1 MNLSAIWPKEAP
13 PIDEAKKFLEK
24 YKNKKIVL
32 KYGGQVMASLKLS
45 KAFAEDAAVCSKIGV
60 NTVVV
65 HGGGPQIQQ
74 RLNQNKIESKFIDG
88 LRVTDNNIIGVVED
102 VLLNEINP
110 DLVKSIEKFGVNS
123 VPVNAKNS
131 DIIRVKGSKNSSL
144 GFVADPDQINE
155 KIINEL
161 LANKK
166 IPVIAPIGIDKTEQ
180 VYNINAD
187 TVAGKISEKIKA
199 DRLLLMTDV
208 PGVND
213 KFGKLIEKLTISE
226 ANNLISKGVITG
238 GMIPKI
244 LTCISCLKEGVSGV
258 VIIDGRKPHAVLY
271 ELFSE
276 AGAGTLIVND

>member
-1 MNLSAIWPKEAP
+1 MILSKFWPKDAP
-13 PIDEAKKFLEK
+13 PIDEAEKFLEM

-45 KAFAEDAAVCSKIGV
+45 KAFAEDAAVCNKIGV
-60 NTVVV
+60 NTIVI
-65 HGGGPQIQQ
+65 HGGGPQIQ
-74 RLNQNKIESKFIDG
+74 RKLNQNKIESKFISG
-88 LRVTDNNIIGVVED
+88 LRVTDNKIIRIVED

-110 DLVKSIEKFGVNS
+110 DLVNSIKKYGVNS
-123 VPVNAKNS
+123 ISINAKNS
-131 DIIRVKGSKNSSL
+131 DIIRVIGSKDPGL

-155 KIINEL
+155 SIINKLISE
-161 LANKK
+161 KK
-166 IPVIAPIGIDKTEQ
+166 IPVIAPIGIDKTGQ

-213 KFGKLIEKLTISE
+213 KNGKLIEKLTISE
-226 ANNLISKGVITG
+226 ASILISKGVITE

-244 LTCISCLKEGVSGV
+244 LTCISCIKDGVSGV

>member
-45 KAFAEDAAVCSKIGV
+45 KAFAEDAAVCNKIGV

-110 DLVKSIEKFGVNS
+110 DLVKSIEKYGVNS

-161 LANKK
+161 LVNKK

-213 KFGKLIEKLTISE
+213 KCGKLIEKLTISE

-276 AGAGTLIVND
+276 AGAGTLIIND

>member
-45 KAFAEDAAVCSKIGV
+45 KAFAEDAAVCNKIGV

-74 RLNQNKIESKFIDG
+74 RLNQNQIESKFIDG

-110 DLVKSIEKFGVNS
+110 DLVNSIEKYGVNS

-226 ANNLISKGVITG
+226 ANNLISSGVITG

>member
-45 KAFAEDAAVCSKIGV
+45 KAFAEDAAGCNKIGV

-131 DIIRVKGSKNSSL
+131 DIIKVKGSKNSSL

-161 LANKK
+161 LVNKK
-166 IPVIAPIGIDKTEQ
+166 IPVIAPIGIDKTNQ

-187 TVAGKISEKIKA
+187 TVAGKISEKINA

-213 KFGKLIEKLTISE
+213 KNGKLIEKLTISE
-226 ANNLISKGVITG
+226 ASILISKGVITE

-244 LTCISCLKEGVSGV
+244 LTCISCIKDGVSGV

>member
-45 KAFAEDAAVCSKIGV
+45 KAFAEDAAVCNKIGI

-74 RLNQNKIESKFIDG
+74 KLNQNKIESKFIDG
-88 LRVTDNNIIGVVED
+88 LRVTDNNIIGIVED

-110 DLVKSIEKFGVNS
+110 DLVKSIEKYGVNS

-131 DIIRVKGSKNSSL
+131 DIIRVKGSKDSSL

-155 KIINEL
+155 KIIKEL
-161 LANKK
+161 LMNKK

-213 KFGKLIEKLTISE
+213 KCGKLIEKLTISE

>member
-74 RLNQNKIESKFIDG
+74 KLNQNKIESKFIDG
-88 LRVTDNNIIGVVED
+88 LRVTDNNIIGIVED

-110 DLVKSIEKFGVNS
+110 DLVKSIEKYGVNS

-131 DIIRVKGSKNSSL
+131 DIIRVKGSKDSSL

-161 LANKK
+161 LVNKK

-276 AGAGTLIVND
+276 AGAGTLIIND

>member
-45 KAFAEDAAVCSKIGV
+45 KAFAEDAAVCSKIGI

-74 RLNQNKIESKFIDG
+74 KLNQNKIESKFIDG

-110 DLVKSIEKFGVNS
+110 DLVKSIEKYGVNS

-131 DIIRVKGSKNSSL
+131 DIIRVK
-144 GFVADPDQINE
+144 VQ
-155 KIINEL
+155 
-161 LANKK
+161 
-166 IPVIAPIGIDKTEQ
+166 KTQ
-180 VYNINAD
+180 V
-187 TVAGKISEKIKA
+187 
-199 DRLLLMTDV
+199 
-208 PGVND
+208 
-213 KFGKLIEKLTISE
+213 
-226 ANNLISKGVITG
+226 
-238 GMIPKI
+238 
-244 LTCISCLKEGVSGV
+244 
-258 VIIDGRKPHAVLY
+258 
-271 ELFSE
+271 
-276 AGAGTLIVND
+276 

>member
-45 KAFAEDAAVCSKIGV
+45 KAFAEDAAVCNKIGV

-65 HGGGPQIQQ
+65 HGGGPQIQK

-110 DLVKSIEKFGVNS
+110 DLVKSIEKYGVNS

-161 LANKK
+161 LVNKK

-213 KFGKLIEKLTISE
+213 KCGKLIEKLTISE
-226 ANNLISKGVITG
+226 ANNLISSGVITG

-258 VIIDGRKPHAVLY
+258 VIIDGRRPHAVLY

>member
-45 KAFAEDAAVCSKIGV
+45 KAFAEDAAVCNKIGV

-65 HGGGPQIQQ
+65 HGGGPQIQK

-88 LRVTDNNIIGVVED
+88 LRVTDNNIIGIVED

-110 DLVKSIEKFGVNS
+110 DLVKSIEKYGVNS
-123 VPVNAKNS
+123 VPINAKNS

-213 KFGKLIEKLTISE
+213 KCGKLIEKLTISE

>member
-45 KAFAEDAAVCSKIGV
+45 KAFAEDAAVCNKIGV

-65 HGGGPQIQQ
+65 HGGGPQIQK

-88 LRVTDNNIIGVVED
+88 LRVTDNNIIGIVED

-110 DLVKSIEKFGVNS
+110 DLVKSIEKYGVNS

-161 LANKK
+161 LVNKK

-213 KFGKLIEKLTISE
+213 KCGKLIEKLTISE

>member
-24 YKNKKIVL
+24 YKNTKIVL

-45 KAFAEDAAVCSKIGV
+45 KAFAEDAAVCNKIGV

-110 DLVKSIEKFGVNS
+110 DLVKSIEKYGVNS

-131 DIIRVKGSKNSSL
+131 DIIKVKGSKDSSL

-161 LANKK
+161 LENKK

-213 KFGKLIEKLTISE
+213 KCGKLIEKLTISE

>member
-45 KAFAEDAAVCSKIGV
+45 KAFAEDAAVCNKIGV

-65 HGGGPQIQQ
+65 HGGGPQIQK

-88 LRVTDNNIIGVVED
+88 LRVTDNNIIGIVED

-110 DLVKSIEKFGVNS
+110 DLVKSIEKYGVNS

-213 KFGKLIEKLTISE
+213 KCGKLIEKLTISE

>member
-45 KAFAEDAAVCSKIGV
+45 KAFAEDAAVCNKIGV

-131 DIIRVKGSKNSSL
+131 DIIKVKGSKNSSL

-226 ANNLISKGVITG
+226 ANNLISSGVITG

-258 VIIDGRKPHAVLY
+258 VIIDGRRPHAVLY

>member
-45 KAFAEDAAVCSKIGV
+45 KAFAEDAAVCNKIGI

-74 RLNQNKIESKFIDG
+74 RLNQNKIESKFING
-88 LRVTDNNIIGVVED
+88 LRVTDSNIIGIVED

-110 DLVKSIEKFGVNS
+110 DLVKSIEKCGVNS
-123 VPVNAKNS
+123 VSVNAKNS
-131 DIIRVKGSKNSSL
+131 DIIRVKGSKDSSL

-161 LANKK
+161 LMNKK

-213 KFGKLIEKLTISE
+213 KCGKLIEKLTISE
-226 ANNLISKGVITG
+226 ANNLISNGVITG

>member
-45 KAFAEDAAVCSKIGV
+45 KAFAEDAAVCNKIGV

-65 HGGGPQIQQ
+65 HGGGPQIQK

-88 LRVTDNNIIGVVED
+88 LRVTDNNIIGIVED

-110 DLVKSIEKFGVNS
+110 DLVKSIEKYGVNS

-161 LANKK
+161 LVNKK

-213 KFGKLIEKLTISE
+213 KCGKLIEKLTISE
-226 ANNLISKGVITG
+226 ANNLISSGVITG

-258 VIIDGRKPHAVLY
+258 VIIDGRRPHAVLY

>member
-45 KAFAEDAAVCSKIGV
+45 KAFAEDAAVCNKIGI

-74 RLNQNKIESKFIDG
+74 KLNQNKIESKFIDG
-88 LRVTDNNIIGVVED
+88 LRVTDNNIIGIVED

-110 DLVKSIEKFGVNS
+110 DLVKSIEKYGVNS

-131 DIIRVKGSKNSSL
+131 DIIRVKGSKDSSL

-155 KIINEL
+155 KIIKEL
-161 LANKK
+161 LMNKK

-213 KFGKLIEKLTISE
+213 KCGKLIEKLTISE

-276 AGAGTLIVND
+276 AGAGTLIVN

>member
-45 KAFAEDAAVCSKIGV
+45 KAFAEDAAVCNKIGV

-65 HGGGPQIQQ
+65 HGGGPQIQK

-88 LRVTDNNIIGVVED
+88 LRVTDNNIIGIVED

-110 DLVKSIEKFGVNS
+110 DLVKSIEKYGVNS

-161 LANKK
+161 LVNKK

-213 KFGKLIEKLTISE
+213 KCGKLIEKLTISE
-226 ANNLISKGVITG
+226 ANNLISSGVITG

>member
-45 KAFAEDAAVCSKIGV
+45 KAFAEDAAVCNKIGI

-110 DLVKSIEKFGVNS
+110 DLVKSIEKYGVNS
-123 VPVNAKNS
+123 VSVNAKNS

-161 LANKK
+161 LVNKK

-213 KFGKLIEKLTISE
+213 KCGKLIEKLTISE

>member
-24 YKNKKIVL
+24 YKNTKIVL

-45 KAFAEDAAVCSKIGV
+45 KAFAEDAAVCNKIGI

-110 DLVKSIEKFGVNS
+110 DLVKSIEKYGVNS

-131 DIIRVKGSKNSSL
+131 DIIKVKGSKDSSL

-161 LANKK
+161 LENKK

-213 KFGKLIEKLTISE
+213 KCGKLIEKLTISE

>member
-45 KAFAEDAAVCSKIGV
+45 KAFAEDAAVCNKIGV

-74 RLNQNKIESKFIDG
+74 KLNQNKIESKFIDG
-88 LRVTDNNIIGVVED
+88 LRVTDNNIIGIVED

-110 DLVKSIEKFGVNS
+110 DLVKSIEKYGVNS

-131 DIIRVKGSKNSSL
+131 DIIRVKGSKDSSL

-161 LANKK
+161 LVNKK
-166 IPVIAPIGIDKTEQ
+166 IPVIAPIGIDKTKQ

-213 KFGKLIEKLTISE
+213 KCGKLIEKLTISE

>member
-45 KAFAEDAAVCSKIGV
+45 KAFAEDAAVCNKVGV

-88 LRVTDNNIIGVVED
+88 LRVTNNNIIGVVED

-110 DLVKSIEKFGVNS
+110 DLVKSIEKYGVNS

-131 DIIRVKGSKNSSL
+131 DIIRVKGSKDSSL

-161 LANKK
+161 LVNKK

-213 KFGKLIEKLTISE
+213 KCGKLIEKLTISE

-276 AGAGTLIVND
+276 AAAGTLIIND

>member
-45 KAFAEDAAVCSKIGV
+45 KAFAEDAAVCNKIGV

-74 RLNQNKIESKFIDG
+74 KLNQNKIESKFIDG
-88 LRVTDNNIIGVVED
+88 LRVTDNNIIGIVED

-110 DLVKSIEKFGVNS
+110 DLVKSIEKYGVNS

-131 DIIRVKGSKNSSL
+131 DIIRVKGSKDSSL

-161 LANKK
+161 LVNKK

-213 KFGKLIEKLTISE
+213 KCGKLIEKLTISE

>member
-74 RLNQNKIESKFIDG
+74 KLNQNKIESKFIDG
-88 LRVTDNNIIGVVED
+88 LRVTDNNIIGIVED

-110 DLVKSIEKFGVNS
+110 DLVKSIEKYGVNS

-131 DIIRVKGSKNSSL
+131 DIIRVKGSKDSSL

-213 KFGKLIEKLTISE
+213 KCGKLIEKLTISE

>member
-24 YKNKKIVL
+24 YKNTKIVL

-45 KAFAEDAAVCSKIGV
+45 KAFAEDAAVCNKIGI

-74 RLNQNKIESKFIDG
+74 KLNQNKIESKFIDG
-88 LRVTDNNIIGVVED
+88 LRVTDNNIIGIVED

-110 DLVKSIEKFGVNS
+110 DLVKSIEKYGVNS

-131 DIIRVKGSKNSSL
+131 DIIRVKGSKDSSL

-155 KIINEL
+155 KIINDL
-161 LANKK
+161 LVNKK

-213 KFGKLIEKLTISE
+213 KCGKLIEKLTISE